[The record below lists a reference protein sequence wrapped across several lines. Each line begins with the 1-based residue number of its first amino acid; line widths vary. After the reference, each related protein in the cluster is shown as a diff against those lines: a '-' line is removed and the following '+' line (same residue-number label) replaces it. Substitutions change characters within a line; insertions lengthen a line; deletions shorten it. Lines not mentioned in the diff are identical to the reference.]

1 MGNDQCNV
9 ADINS
14 RFVSAPE
21 GHIIKLDF
29 RDYFQMENDCKNDF
43 LEVRDGLYG
52 YDKQI
57 GNRAFCGFEFPPPMQ
72 STDRYLWIHF
82 KSDENIEYK
91 GFKAVYEFVPRPTAC
106 KYYKLSIFPL
116 SNLIIDKKCLEAS
129 LLQTLKENSK
139 ALV

>member
-1 MGNDQCNV
+1 
-9 ADINS
+9 
-14 RFVSAPE
+14 
-21 GHIIKLDF
+21 
-29 RDYFQMENDCKNDF
+29 MENDCKNDF

-106 KYYKLSIFPL
+106 KYHKHLFFLL
-116 SNLIIDKKCLEAS
+116 SNIAIYKICLETS
-129 LLQTLKENSK
+129 ILQTLEESSK
-139 ALV
+139 TLV